1 MGHGPGDGLLEQLPV
16 ADRPS
21 GAAVLLPLG
30 RHHQKAPAQLMGSP
44 GYRGIRTTGTAVENQ
59 MHQPA
64 ASARQKLS
72 GNALMGP
79 GQITTAPGRDH
90 QRASRSNLQPR
101 WNTKSHGFS
110 CQKDN

>member
-30 RHHQKAPAQLMGSP
+30 RHHQRAPAQLMGSP

-64 ASARQKLS
+64 ATAGEQLS
-72 GNALMGP
+72 GHPLMRP

>member
-1 MGHGPGDGLLEQLPV
+1 VGFCAGDGLLEQLPV

-30 RHHQKAPAQLMGSP
+30 RHHQRAPAQLSSGA
-44 GYRGIRTTGTAVENQ
+44 GDGGIGTTSTAMENQ

-64 ASARQKLS
+64 ATAGEQLS
-72 GNALMGP
+72 SNALMGP
-79 GQITTAPGRDH
+79 GQITTATGRDH
-90 QRASRSNLQPR
+90 QRANRSNLRPR

-110 CQKDN
+110 CRKDN